1 MDWQAHRHDWPHAE
15 LSRFVEAGG
24 VRWHV
29 QQAGDRGP
37 QVLLIHGTGASGHTW
52 RDLFLPLAAHARVLS
67 VDLPGH
73 GFSSLAA
80 GDGMSLPGMASSL
93 HVLTQALAFA
103 VDVFIGHSAGAA
115 IAANMV
121 VTQQLTPQA
130 LVGINP
136 AWLPL
141 PGLAGLLFPP
151 AAKLLALTPL
161 VPQWFAKQAS
171 SPGMLDKL
179 LDSTGSVLDD
189 RGKALYARL
198 VANPDHAQGA
208 LNMMAAWDLSSGPS
222 VLRQLHCPVHILV
235 GDNDRTVP
243 PMQAQ
248 QALALLSNGHL
259 KRWAGY
265 GHLVH
270 EEVPMKCVAFIQEV
284 ASSLRSSQ

>member
-15 LSRFVEAGG
+15 RSRFVEAGG

-29 QQAGDRGP
+29 QQAGHQGP
-37 QVLLIHGTGASGHTW
+37 KVLLIHGTGASGHTW
-52 RDLFLPLAAHARVLS
+52 RDLLWPLAQHAQVWV

-80 GDGMSLPGMASSL
+80 GQGMSMSGMAVSL
-93 HVLTQALAFA
+93 HALMQKLGVA

-115 IAANMV
+115 IAGCMV
-121 VTQQLTPQA
+121 IDHSLTPQT
-130 LVGINP
+130 LIGINP

-151 AAKLLALTPL
+151 TAKLLALTAY

-179 LDSTGSVLDD
+179 LESTGSVLDD
-189 RGKALYARL
+189 QGKSLYAKL
-198 VANPDHAQGA
+198 VASPEHAQGA
-208 LNMMAAWDLSSGPS
+208 LNMMAAWDLSVGPGL
-222 VLRQLHCPVHILV
+222 LRQLRCPVHILI
-235 GDNDRTVP
+235 GDNDRAVP
-243 PMQAQ
+243 PVQAQ
-248 QALALLSNGHL
+248 QALALLSDGHL
-259 KRWAGY
+259 ERWAGY

-270 EEVPMKCVAFIQEV
+270 EEAPLQVVDYLKEIAL
-284 ASSLRSSQ
+284 LRSQ

>member
-15 LSRFVEAGG
+15 LGRFVEAGG

-29 QQAGDRGP
+29 QQAGHQGP

-52 RDLFLPLAAHARVLS
+52 RDLLTPLAEHAQVCV

-73 GFSSLAA
+73 GFSSLAT
-80 GDGMSLPGMASSL
+80 GQGMSMGGMANSL
-93 HVLTQALAFA
+93 HTLMQTLEVT

-115 IAANMV
+115 IAARMV
-121 VTQQLTPQA
+121 VDHRLSPQA
-130 LVGINP
+130 LIGINP

-151 AAKLLALTPL
+151 TAKLLALTTY

-179 LDSTGSVLDD
+179 LESTGSELDD
-189 RGKALYARL
+189 RGKALYAKL
-198 VANPDHAQGA
+198 VASPEHAQGA
-208 LNMMAAWDLSSGPS
+208 LNMMAAWDLSVGPGL
-222 VLRQLHCPVHILV
+222 LRQLRCPVHILV
-235 GDNDRTVP
+235 GDNDRAVP
-243 PMQAQ
+243 TAQAQ
-248 QALALLSNGHL
+248 QALALLSDGHL
-259 KRWAGY
+259 ERWAGY